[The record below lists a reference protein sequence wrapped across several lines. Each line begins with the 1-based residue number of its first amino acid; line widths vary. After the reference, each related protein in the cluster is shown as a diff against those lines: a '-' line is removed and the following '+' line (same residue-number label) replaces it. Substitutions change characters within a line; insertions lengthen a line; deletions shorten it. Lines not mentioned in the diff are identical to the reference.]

1 MPADIQIEQVKH
13 EALDWPAKARSLAVV
28 DTPSYHGAGELLKGI
43 KSLAKQIDEVCDPN
57 IARWHAG
64 HKAAVAEKA
73 DLKAPLAEAEGIIK
87 RGLVAYD
94 AAQEQI
100 RQAEQRRLQDE
111 ARQVEEQRRI
121 EEAAAMESE
130 AKATGDAQLQ
140 AEAEALIAAPVY
152 VAPVQVEKAT
162 PVISGISYRTTY
174 SARVVDKLKLV
185 QFVAANP
192 QFLGLVAA
200 DMVAL
205 NGQARSLKM
214 AMQIPGVVVDEK
226 RDVTAGAGR

>member
-1 MPADIQIEQVKH
+1 MVADIQIEEVRTA
-13 EALDWPAKARSLAVV
+13 ALDWPGKARALTIIDV
-28 DTPSYHGAGELLKGI
+28 PSYNGAAALLQGI
-43 KSLAKQIDEVCDPN
+43 KALRKQITEVFSPHVKR
-57 IARWHAG
+57 AHEA
-64 HKAAVAEKA
+64 HKALVKEQADAE
-73 DLKAPLAEAEGIIK
+73 APLTDAESIIK

>member
-1 MPADIQIEQVKH
+1 MVADTQIDVVRA
-13 EALDWPAKARSLAVV
+13 EALDWPSKARALAIIDV
-28 DTPSYHGAGELLKGI
+28 PSYNGAGQLLIGI
-43 KSLAKQIDEVCDPN
+43 KSLRKQIGEVFDKH
-57 IARWHAG
+57 ISAAFQA
-64 HKAAVAEKA
+64 HKGLVKEKA
-73 DLKAPLAEAEGIIK
+73 DAEAPLTEAELIIK

-94 AAQEQI
+94 TAQEQI
-100 RQAEQRRLQDE
+100 RQAEARRLQDE
-111 ARQVEEQRRI
+111 ARKVEEARRL
-121 EEAAAMESE
+121 EEAAAMERE
-130 AKATGDAQLQ
+130 AAATGDTQLQ
-140 AEAEALIAAPVY
+140 ADAEALISAPVY
-152 VAPVQVEKAT
+152 VAPAQVEKAT